1 MDSSVLFPSP
11 SFTDPETS
19 ALEIALL
26 QKFKPKLISRVYQW
40 NFPDYGISN
49 FFQILNNSGGDF
61 NIFSLDLVFINL
73 NQLEGNYLIA
83 MYRDYIAFKIL
94 TDPKANARSRYRHFP
109 STVQSVRE
117 LISINS
123 AIYDGTSDEFEHI
136 MPNALIENSGN
147 NDEANKERLLDIRD
161 QLIRKL
167 YSKFWHYKL
176 KPLYVFKA
184 YFDPHWKS
192 FETDFELQGYILS
205 KITPDQ
211 YNGYWDSV
219 RPFLETG
226 DIPNA
231 SMDERLKNLN
241 QRSNQ
246 LFLDLPSSEIDHN
259 EAINLDYL
267 HPELWN
273 SSPHDMETS
282 ILSDFPPGGYT
293 DTEKGKHIPPVIP
306 DEYKRNHPEYD
317 INHFDQ
323 ILEISGGDFDIDSD
337 DLMWVGL
344 NSLERGYLLA
354 IYRDYIAFKI
364 LTDPDV
370 HATSRYRHFPGTVHS
385 IRELFRIHYNIYH
398 SNFIDEFQNILPD
411 TLLLESDVVRDDDSL
426 EEVREEQLKLLR
438 ESNRLAI
445 SSRKRHIND
454 LFRKFSKH
462 KIRPLNVFRAFFN
475 PDWKRGETD
484 DDLQQFILRKISRE
498 QYDYYYNAQ
507 READNFREM
516 YQLAHPR
523 ARRGQLNIERN
534 EHFYEMLKKSPGRL
548 ITIEESS
555 RLQYLPLE
563 NWKYLNSRT

>member
-1 MDSSVLFPSP
+1 MDFSVLFPPP
-11 SFTDPETS
+11 SIPGLETS
-19 ALEIALL
+19 TLEATIL
-26 QKFKPKLISRVYQW
+26 QEFKPKLIPRVYQW

-61 NIFSLDLVFINL
+61 DINSLDLVFINL
-73 NQLEGNYLIA
+73 NQLEENYLIA

-109 STVQSVRE
+109 STVQSIHE
-117 LISINS
+117 LITINRE
-123 AIYDGTSDEFEHI
+123 IYDGTSDEFEHI
-136 MPNALIENSGN
+136 MPNALKENSGN

-167 YSKFWHYKL
+167 YSRFWHYKL

-267 HPELWN
+267 HKELWN

-282 ILSDFPPGGYT
+282 ILSEFPPGGYT

-323 ILEISGGDFDIDSD
+323 ILENSGGDFDIDSD

-364 LTDPDV
+364 LTDPNAS
-370 HATSRYRHFPGTVHS
+370 ATSRYRHFPGTVHS

-426 EEVREEQLKLLR
+426 EVREEQLKLLR